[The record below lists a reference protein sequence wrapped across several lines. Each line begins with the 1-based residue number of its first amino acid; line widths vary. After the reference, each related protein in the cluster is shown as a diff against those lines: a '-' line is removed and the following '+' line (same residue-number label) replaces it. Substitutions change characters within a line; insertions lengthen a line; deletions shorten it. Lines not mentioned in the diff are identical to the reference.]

1 MIIWRRMR
9 WEGLEVRVCE
19 VRGVVG
25 VKGGHLGEKDHFDGL
40 RPKGNVLRIK
50 MERQETKWGRE
61 LD

>member
-1 MIIWRRMR
+1 MR